1 MNKILLRLLRLFD
14 GIWRRIDVNP
24 DHLYTILEVKLKM
37 DGRRKTAFNYQRS
50 AQKKEVKGQDIL
62 VMVMMAFMGL
72 AFTFILVFFEH
83 SSSGLFLYLS
93 FWMAI
98 LALTLISDFTDV
110 LIDVRDNYILLPRP
124 VTGKTLAVSRILH
137 VFFYLI
143 KLVIP
148 FSISGLIGV
157 GIKFGPLAVILLAFL
172 ILMSVLMTIFFV
184 NLLYLVM
191 LNLLSPRKFKEII
204 NYFQI
209 VFYAVVFL
217 GYQILPRLIDFQV
230 MGGNNLFKK
239 IYLWPLPSMW
249 LASIWDV
256 LFYRPAQPMIYVMAV
271 IGLLTP
277 FLAIYLVS
285 TVLSR
290 NFSQKMFSIGEGGS
304 GGESSPQHKVEQHQ
318 QARFGWA
325 KRSAQWFCSN
335 KHELAIYELTWKLTS
350 RSRDFK
356 LKFYPNLIMLPV
368 YFLLIFVFPATRNS
382 DNALQ
387 EMQQGSMYL
396 FGFYFSMI
404 ILISGLSML
413 QFSEKYKASWF
424 YRTVPLEQP
433 GLVLTGSFKAII
445 VKFYLPVYGLITIG
459 SGLFFGWHIVDD
471 ALLAFFGILAS
482 VTGVA
487 ILTHYVLPFTKSWDE
502 ASRGGN
508 IGFTFLT
515 MILAG
520 FFGFFHYL
528 ISGFNWAV
536 WGLIPICAL
545 LAVLAMRQYGKTGWR
560 YIIWE

>member
-14 GIWRRIDVNP
+14 GFWRRININP
-24 DHLYTILEVKLKM
+24 DHLHTILEVKLKM

-72 AFTFILVFFEH
+72 GGAFIFVFFEH
-83 SSSGLFLYLS
+83 SSSGLFIYLS

-124 VTGKTLAVSRILH
+124 VEGKTLAVSRILH
-137 VFFYLI
+137 VFFYLT

-148 FSISGLIGV
+148 FSIPGLIAV
-157 GIKFGPLAVILLAFL
+157 GIKFGPLVVLLLAFL

-209 VFYAVVFL
+209 VFYSVVFL
-217 GYQILPRLIDFQV
+217 GYQILPRMIDFQV
-230 MGGNNLFKK
+230 VGGNNFFNK

-249 LASIWDV
+249 LASIWDL
-256 LFYRPAQPMIYVMAV
+256 LFYQPAQPMIYVLALL
-271 IGLLTP
+271 GLITP
-277 FLAIYLVS
+277 FVAIYLVG

-304 GGESSPQHKVEQHQ
+304 SRESSPQLRAEQHQ
-318 QARFGWA
+318 QARFSWA
-325 KRSAQWFCSN
+325 QSSAQWFCAN
-335 KHELAIYELTWKLTS
+335 KHERAMYELTWKLTS

-382 DNALQ
+382 DNALE

-413 QFSEKYKASWF
+413 QFSEKYKSSWF
-424 YRTVPLEQP
+424 YRTVPIPQP

-445 VKFYLPVYGLITIG
+445 VKFYLPVYSLITLG
-459 SGLFFGWHIVDD
+459 SGLFFGWHTLDD

-508 IGFTFLT
+508 MGFTFLT

-528 ISGFNWAV
+528 IAGFSWV
-536 WGLIPICAL
+536 IWGLIPICVL
-545 LAVLAMRQYGKTGWR
+545 LTVLAMRQYSKTGWR
-560 YIIWE
+560 FISWE